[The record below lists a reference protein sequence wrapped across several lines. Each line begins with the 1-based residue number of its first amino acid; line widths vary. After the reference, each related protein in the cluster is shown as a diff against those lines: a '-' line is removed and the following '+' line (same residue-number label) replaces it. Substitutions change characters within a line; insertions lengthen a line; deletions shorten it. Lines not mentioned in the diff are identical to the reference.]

1 MYDREDDD
9 SEREYSTRDALVAAF
24 EAFDA
29 GTLTAENAHTLEL
42 PKDTTKSADDA
53 AAAGAD
59 KPAAADGQPPAQQD
73 NSRDNRRDP
82 ATGRFAKDGAEGE
95 RKPAAADAASQ
106 QQAKPDQQQQQP
118 TTQQP
123 EQQPASQAQ
132 PEPAPQ
138 GMSDKAAA
146 VWGNA
151 SPEARAYI
159 AETEGVLAKIS
170 DGVKPLFESAKDHG
184 LHGFEYA
191 QRLVNADKYLR
202 RDPMNAMLWLMETHK
217 IDPEALADMAAA
229 KRAGIQIQQPNGQQQ
244 PDPNSNPAFQTLATQ
259 IQEMNSRLTQRE
271 QAEQQQAQAAVD
283 ARKAAVRRE
292 FDAFTADKAKAP
304 HWKDVEAAALA
315 YIPAVQRVNPQA
327 SVSEVLAKAYEHAC
341 NENPTVR
348 AKIQADKTR
357 QQQQQDRHSRSRDLQ
372 SMMDHRGAPIPKAT
386 ANGQDRSLRAEIEAN
401 WSAFDGR

>member
-24 EAFDA
+24 EAFDD
-29 GTLTAENAHTLEL
+29 GKLTADNAHTYEL
-42 PKDTTKSADDA
+42 LATQNTPPESADG

-59 KPAAADGQPPAQQD
+59 KPAAADGAHD
-73 NSRDNRRDP
+73 NSRDGRRDP
-82 ATGRFAKDGAEGE
+82 ATGRFAKGEAEGE
-95 RKPAAADAASQ
+95 RKPAAADATPQ
-106 QQAKPDQQQQQP
+106 QQTKPDQQQQQP

-146 VWGNA
+146 IWGNA
-151 SPEARAYI
+151 SPEARTYI

-170 DGVKPLFESAKDHG
+170 DGVKPLFEGAKDHG

-217 IDPEALADMAAA
+217 VDPDALADMAAA
-229 KRAGIQIQQPNGQQQ
+229 KRAGLPIQQPNGQQQ
-244 PDPNSNPAFQTLATQ
+244 PDQNFNPAIQSLTTQ
-259 IQEMNSRLTQRE
+259 VQELTSKLTQRE
-271 QAEQQQAQAAVD
+271 QAEQQQAQAAVN
-283 ARKAAVRRE
+283 ARKAAVRQE

-304 HWKDVEAAALA
+304 YWKEVEAAALA

-327 SVSEVLAKAYEHAC
+327 SVSDVLAKAYEHAC

-348 AKIQADKTR
+348 TKIQADKTR

-386 ANGQDRSLRAEIEAN
+386 ANGHDRSLRAEIEAN